1 MLMTDPKRSSMSTAC
16 NAELLKHLRAQRGYT
31 QADLA
36 SRVGCSER
44 LIVKAESGRPVSLV
58 TIDSLAKALSHEHA
72 TVYPDDLT
80 SDPVTLAKK
89 YMEAFHF
96 QKANL
101 VDAIRYFLDP
111 EIIVRICGDPAVV
124 PFAGEHRGVEAMDR
138 AFKIFFSLLEVPE
151 DHDFSEHFRYIAQGT
166 DVVIWGES
174 YIHPLGQ
181 PLERPMTV
189 SNLLRFRRGKL
200 YYLEDNYDTHLAS
213 EVLS

>member
-1 MLMTDPKRSSMSTAC
+1 MTDPKRSPMSTAC
-16 NAELLKHLRAQRGYT
+16 NAELLKHLRDKRGYT
-31 QADLA
+31 QAELA
-36 SRVGCSER
+36 ELAGCSER
-44 LIVKAESGRPVSLV
+44 LIVKAESGRPVSQATV
-58 TIDSLAKALSHEHA
+58 ESLAAALSHEHT
-72 TVYPDDLT
+72 TVHPEDLT
-80 SDPVTLAKK
+80 SEPLALAKK
-89 YMEAFHF
+89 YMEAFHY

-101 VDAIRYFLDP
+101 VDAIRHFLEP

-124 PFAGEHRGVEAMDR
+124 PFAGEHHGIEAMDR
-138 AFKIFFSLLEVPE
+138 AFKIFFSILEVPE